1 MSCRVIE
8 RLSDIA
14 GDYDAILCDLWGC
27 YHDGIRPFPAAIE
40 ACRDFRR
47 RGGRVILLTNAPRPG
62 GSVQR
67 FLDDMGAPRDSYD
80 AIVSSGG
87 ACQAAIVEGQFGQRI
102 HYVGPDRDLHV
113 LEDTGRR
120 SVPVEQADAVLVCGF
135 RNDRTERP
143 EDYAPEIAEW
153 KARDLPVLCA
163 NPDIVVDR
171 GEERLWCAGAIA
183 REYGTAGGTVVYFGK
198 PHRPIYD
205 RCLAVLEETG
215 GPVARDRVLVA
226 GDGIATD
233 VEGGR
238 AMGFD
243 TLFVTGGLAAAELGP
258 DPEHPQPDLLEAY
271 LAEHRQSPHYAIGRL
286 R

>member
-1 MSCRVIE
+1 MGCRIIE
-8 RLSDIA
+8 RLSEIA
-14 GDYDAILCDLWGC
+14 GDYEAILCDLWGC
-27 YHDGIRPFPAAIE
+27 YHDGIRPFPAAVE

-47 RGGRVILLTNAPRPG
+47 QGRRVILLTNAPRPG
-62 GSVQR
+62 ASVQR

-87 ACQAAIVEGQFGQRI
+87 ACQSAIAEGQFGQRI

-113 LEDTGRR
+113 LEDTGL
-120 SVPVEQADAVLVCGF
+120 SPVPVDRADAVLVTGF

-143 EDYAPEIAEW
+143 EDYAPEIAAW
-153 KARDLPVLCA
+153 SAHDLQMLCA

-183 REYGTAGGTVVYFGK
+183 RDYAAAGGTVHYFGK
-198 PHRPIYD
+198 PYRPIYD
-205 RCLAVLEETG
+205 RCLAVLAEMGASG
-215 GPVARDRVLVA
+215 GRILVA

-258 DPEHPQPDLLEAY
+258 DPDNPDANRLENY
-271 LAEHRQSPHYAIGRL
+271 LAEHRQSPRYAIGRL